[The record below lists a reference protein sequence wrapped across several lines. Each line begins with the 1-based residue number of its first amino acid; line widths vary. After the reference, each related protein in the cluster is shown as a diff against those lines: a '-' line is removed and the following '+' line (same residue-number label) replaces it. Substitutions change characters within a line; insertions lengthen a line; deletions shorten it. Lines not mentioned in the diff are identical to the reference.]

1 MDKIEDK
8 KVKAKKVGK
17 ILKQFFIGNNIFHI
31 FFRVYI
37 FVIILGGVL
46 LYVPWTHSEWT
57 IPNVTTEGTHPYT
70 FWNALFIACSAF
82 TNTGLTCVNVSTF
95 FNFAGQFVIFIL
107 IWLGGVGIISLFY
120 VLWNFFKK
128 GDEVKMN
135 QIIMLQSERG
145 SSKLSNTFRSIR
157 FSVVFIIVVQI
168 IFGFLMSFWLCWMPV
183 YVQGTTDLGNNVSIT
198 FDTPQLVSSYHNY
211 PLALWQGI
219 FCSFSAMNNAGF
231 DIFQQNI
238 SLSAFR
244 NDWNVLFQLMTMIEI
259 VLGGIGYPLI
269 FDVYEKIRL
278 KRKNIHY
285 RFSLFSK
292 VCAVSYVLV
301 FVIGLSISF
310 GFEFGAPNTGNM
322 LSNNATLMS
331 INNIPGCKYWGNNE
345 LFNKCWALVYNAT
358 ASRSAGFSTFKQCL
372 LTVGSQTSF
381 NIMMFIGASPSS
393 TGGGIRTTTLAVILA
408 TLIATIRGR
417 TNISLFKR
425 NIPRKTVAN
434 SFLVFFVSLVLVFVC
449 AVLVMYTPNVE
460 NPTQRIG
467 NVFKINIMSTL
478 YEVTSAFGTVG
489 FTMGITAISGPFALV
504 ILIIC
509 MFVGQLGVSTSL
521 LAWVRRVSFGKNIQY
536 AEEDI
541 KIG

>member
-1 MDKIEDK
+1 
-8 KVKAKKVGK
+8 
-17 ILKQFFIGNNIFHI
+17 
-31 FFRVYI
+31 
-37 FVIILGGVL
+37 
-46 LYVPWTHSEWT
+46 
-57 IPNVTTEGTHPYT
+57 
-70 FWNALFIACSAF
+70 
-82 TNTGLTCVNVSTF
+82 
-95 FNFAGQFVIFIL
+95 
-107 IWLGGVGIISLFY
+107 
-120 VLWNFFKK
+120 
-128 GDEVKMN
+128 
-135 QIIMLQSERG
+135 
-145 SSKLSNTFRSIR
+145 
-157 FSVVFIIVVQI
+157 
-168 IFGFLMSFWLCWMPV
+168 
-183 YVQGTTDLGNNVSIT
+183 
-198 FDTPQLVSSYHNY
+198 
-211 PLALWQGI
+211 
-219 FCSFSAMNNAGF
+219 
-231 DIFQQNI
+231 
-238 SLSAFR
+238 
-244 NDWNVLFQLMTMIEI
+244 
-259 VLGGIGYPLI
+259 
-269 FDVYEKIRL
+269 
-278 KRKNIHY
+278 
-285 RFSLFSK
+285 
-292 VCAVSYVLV
+292 
-301 FVIGLSISF
+301 
-310 GFEFGAPNTGNM
+310 
-322 LSNNATLMS
+322 MS
-331 INNIPGCKYWGNNE
+331 INNIPGCKYWGDNE

-393 TGGGIRTTTLAVILA
+393 TGGGIRTTTLAVILS
-408 TLIATIRGR
+408 TLISTIRGR